1 MIGSS
6 EMYSMATSTS
16 TDLHTLISM
25 VLVYIRFKRYNILIT
40 IINGIIKCRL
50 CTLF

>member
-25 VLVYIRFKRYNILIT
+25 VLVSTSALRGT
-40 IINGIIKCRL
+40 I
-50 CTLF
+50 F